1 MALIQRI
8 FCMMVIA
15 MFSYNAGHSGGAVF
29 TPEKLKEKARGAG
42 EEALVL
48 PKKFAQ
54 RSLLNLGKHGDDA
67 I

>member
-1 MALIQRI
+1 MGLIQRI

-48 PKKFAQ
+48 PKEVRTAEPSQ
-54 RSLLNLGKHGDDA
+54 PGETWR
-67 I
+67 